1 MKLERS
7 EFSSNFEFDRNMLS
21 GTGARASF
29 VIYSFVIAEGMDD
42 KLHSLA
48 MSPCHM
54 IIHPYP
60 HFNGGSIELLM
71 KLDMGEWQYPIVCED
86 VITHP

>member
-1 MKLERS
+1 
-7 EFSSNFEFDRNMLS
+7 
-21 GTGARASF
+21 
-29 VIYSFVIAEGMDD
+29 MDD

-48 MSPCHM
+48 MSPSHK
-54 IIHPYP
+54 IIHPYA

-71 KLDMGEWQYPIVCED
+71 KLDMGEWQHPIVFED